1 MTLYEKENEIAY
13 LKGLITDKLK
23 HSYMD
28 QYIEKI
34 AIDDEKINILDSLL
48 NNFPKAQKE
57 GYIITVSLIQIALN
71 THDNITEGPEP
82 ADHTPERISKQLSVL
97 AGDYYSGLYYLLLSE
112 LQDFKMIHTLATAIK
127 NINELKMKLY
137 YQEYSSLDEFINM
150 FEEINAALV
159 IQVAEHIGEY
169 SLHSFISEWLL
180 LSKLIHQKNNKWK
193 SQSYAKHWLQDSI
206 IYSKEEIEQFLSE
219 KITSLVVSLN
229 HSIKQIPDKYLNLK
243 VSVMNQLKQIIK
255 ENELIISITEEG

>member
-82 ADHTPERISKQLSVL
+82 PDHTSERISKQLSVL

-127 NINELKMKLY
+127 DINELKMKLY

-150 FEEINAALV
+150 FEKVNAELV
-159 IQVAEHIGEY
+159 IRVAEYIGEY
-169 SLHSFISEWLL
+169 TLHSFISEWLL
-180 LSKLIHQKNNKWK
+180 LTKLIHQNNNGKY
-193 SQSYAKHWLQDSI
+193 QSHVTDWLHHSI
-206 IYSKEEIEQFLSE
+206 AFSKEEIEQFLSE
-219 KITSLVVSLN
+219 KINSLIINLKK
-229 HSIKQIPDKYLNLK
+229 SIKQIPDKYLNLK
-243 VSVMNQLKQIIK
+243 VSVMDQLKQIII
-255 ENELIISITEEG
+255 ENEIIISTMEEG